1 MARNNRLSAGEKQD
15 SHRPALLPA
24 SLSGAVRKS
33 VHSAGRANR
42 TVVEPKWSAGVFI
55 GSSLRRAPQSRVIL
69 LGEGKRPCPTRI
81 TSASIA
87 LMTILKN
94 LRSLTT
100 SDHRAQ
106 PKNVCVANKWCACCH
121 KISCA
126 QHAHNLLNM
135 ERHQTQLGPSLII
148 GELDDRSKVLRR
160 KCHTSLR
167 ELILNPPTHSPPIST

>member
-1 MARNNRLSAGEKQD
+1 MRKPRPHSQAKFGPKQQAIGRRKAGLS
-15 SHRPALLPA
+15 S
-24 SLSGAVRKS
+24 SGFATSIFKWRGPKKCPFS
-33 VHSAGRANR
+33 SANR
-42 TVVEPKWSAGVFI
+42 TVVEPNWSECVLI
-55 GSSLRRAPQSRVIL
+55 WSSLCRAPQSGVIL

-81 TSASIA
+81 ISASIA

-106 PKNVCVANKWCACCH
+106 PKNVCVANKWCAYCH

-135 ERHQTQLGPSLII
+135 ERHQNQLGPSLII
-148 GELDDRSKVLRR
+148 G
-160 KCHTSLR
+160 
-167 ELILNPPTHSPPIST
+167 